1 MKLMAYKDTH
11 THRPKTCKKPETI
24 PATWKTKKTTT
35 ASINKEN
42 VQVKL
47 QR

>member
-11 THRPKTCKKPETI
+11 TDQRHVRNLRPFLQHG
-24 PATWKTKKTTT
+24 KKTTT